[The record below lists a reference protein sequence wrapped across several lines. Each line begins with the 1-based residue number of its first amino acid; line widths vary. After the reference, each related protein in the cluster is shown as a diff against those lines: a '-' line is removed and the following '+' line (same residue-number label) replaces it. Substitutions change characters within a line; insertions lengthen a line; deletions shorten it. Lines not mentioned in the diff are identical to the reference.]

1 MNPPARDFPAET
13 ARALEADLRG
23 RVEGEVRFD
32 AGSRGL
38 YARDASNYR
47 QVPIGVVI
55 PKSVE
60 DVVATMDS
68 CRRHGA
74 PVLSRGGG
82 TSLAGQCVNVAVV
95 IDYSKYL
102 NRVLALD
109 PGARLARVEPGCIL
123 DVLRAEAEKHHLTFG
138 PDPATHDHNTL
149 GGMIGNNSCGIH
161 SVMARRTVDNVHR
174 LRVLTHDGLELDVGP
189 TSDEAYAAVL
199 AQGGRRAEIHR
210 RLKALAEAH
219 ADEIRA
225 RFPDI
230 PRRVSGFSLDQL
242 LPENGFNL
250 ARALVGSEG
259 TCVAVLEAELNL
271 VPSPPHRALLV
282 LGYPDVYH
290 AADHVVEI
298 REMGVVGLEGIDRRL
313 IGSMRKKG
321 LHAGDAE
328 LLPGGD
334 GWLLAEFGGAGP
346 EEAEDN
352 ARRAMERLRRSNQP
366 PEMCLY
372 ADRKR
377 QSRVWEIRESGLG
390 ATANV
395 PGEPLTWPGWEDAA
409 VHPARLGRYLREFRA
424 LLDRYGYEC
433 SLYGHFGDGCVHVRI
448 DFDLSSREGVE
459 RYKAFTSDAADLVVS
474 HGGSLSGEHG
484 DGQARGELLERMVGP
499 RLVEAFREFKAIWDP
514 QGAMNPGKV
523 VDAYPRDSNLA
534 QGPDFN
540 PPHRDTEF
548 AFTMDQGSFNR
559 AATRCVG
566 VGKCRRLS
574 GGVMCPSF
582 MATREEK
589 HSTRGR
595 ARLLFEMVR
604 GGAGGGPIDDGWRSE
619 QVHDALDLCLACKG
633 CKHDCPVNV
642 DMATYKAEFHRHYYQ
657 GRARPREAWSLGL
670 IQYWARAAG
679 LAPALAN
686 RVIQAPGIDR
696 LVKWAGDIAPARA
709 LPRFKP
715 GFRRAFGSRG
725 ARGGGKRVLLFPDT
739 FNDHFHP
746 EALWAAV
753 AVLERAGYAVAIPG
767 RWLCCGRPLYVWGWI
782 DRARAQLGAIL
793 DALEDDIK
801 AGTPVVGLEPACMAT
816 FKDELRELFPDDD
829 RAHRLGRQSFML
841 EDFLRAEGVAPPRLA
856 GRALVQAHCYRK
868 SVLGLDGLEGTLA
881 DMGLDVEV
889 LDSGC
894 CGMAGSFGFEAR
906 HYGVSMA
913 CAEQVL
919 LPAVRDAPAGTF
931 LIADG
936 YSCREQIFQA
946 TGRETLHP
954 AEVLRLAGGGGGVT

>member
-1 MNPPARDFPAET
+1 MSTPARATPAEA

-23 RVEGEVRFD
+23 RVTGEVRFD

-38 YARDASNYR
+38 YAHDASNYR

-55 PKSVE
+55 PKTVA

-102 NRVLALD
+102 NRILSLD
-109 PGARLARVEPGCIL
+109 PDRRLARVEPGCIL
-123 DVLRAEAEKHHLTFG
+123 DVLRAEAETHHLTFG

-161 SVMARRTVDNVHR
+161 SVMAGRTVDNVHR
-174 LRVLTHDGLELDVGP
+174 LRVLTHDGLELEVGP
-189 TSDEAYAAVL
+189 TGDEDYAAIL
-199 AQGGRRAEIHR
+199 AAGGRRAEIYR
-210 RLKALAEAH
+210 RLRALA
-219 ADEIRA
+219 DTYGDDIRA

-230 PRRVSGFSLDQL
+230 PRRVSGFSIDQL
-242 LPENGFNL
+242 LPENGFHVG
-250 ARALVGSEG
+250 RALVGSEG
-259 TCVAVLEAELNL
+259 TCVAVLEAELRL
-271 VPSPPHRALLV
+271 VPSPPHRALVV
-282 LGYPDVYH
+282 LGYPDVYR
-290 AADHVVEI
+290 AADHVMEI
-298 REMGVVGLEGIDRRL
+298 RAMGVVGLEGIDRRL
-313 IGSMRKKG
+313 IASMRKKG
-321 LHAGDAE
+321 LHAGDVD
-328 LLPGGD
+328 LLPDGD
-334 GWLLAEFGGAGP
+334 GWLLAEFGAASP

-352 ARRAMERLRRSNQP
+352 ARRAMDALRKSNQP
-366 PEMCLY
+366 PAMCLY
-372 ADRKR
+372 ADRMR

-409 VHPARLGRYLREFRA
+409 VHPSKVGGYLRDFRA
-424 LLDRYGYEC
+424 LLDRYGYDC
-433 SLYGHFGDGCVHVRI
+433 ALYGHFGDGCVHVRI
-448 DFDLSSREGVE
+448 DFDFATAKGVE
-459 RYKAFTSDAADLVVS
+459 TYRRFTAEAADLVVS

-484 DGQARGELLERMVGP
+484 DGQSRGELLDRMYGP

-523 VDAYPRDSNLA
+523 VDPYPRDSNLA
-534 QGPDFN
+534 YGPDFQ
-540 PPHRDTEF
+540 PPPKETEF
-548 AFTMDQGSFNR
+548 AFTMDGGSFNR
-559 AATRCVG
+559 AAIRCVG
-566 VGKCRRLS
+566 VGKCRRLA

-595 ARLLFEMVR
+595 ARLLFEMVH
-604 GGAGGGPIDDGWRSE
+604 GGPIDDGWRSE

-657 GRARPREAWSLGL
+657 GRPRPREAWALGL
-670 IQYWARAAG
+670 IHYWARAADLAPG
-679 LAPALAN
+679 LAD
-686 RVIQAPGIDR
+686 RFVQAPGVSAAVR
-696 LVKWAGDIAPARA
+696 WAANIAPARA
-709 LPRFKP
+709 LPSFKP
-715 GFRRAFGSRG
+715 SFRRAFRQ
-725 ARGGGKRVLLFPDT
+725 RRRRVTGRRVILFPDT

-746 EALWAAV
+746 DTLWAAV
-753 AVLERAGYAVAIPG
+753 AVLERAGYAVDIPG

-782 DRARAQLGAIL
+782 DRARSQLAAIL
-793 DALEDDIK
+793 DTLEDDIK
-801 AGTPVVGLEPACMAT
+801 AGIPVVGLEPACLGT
-816 FKDELRELFPDDD
+816 FKDEMQELFPDDD

-841 EDFLRAEGVAPPRLA
+841 EDFLRAEGVAPPRLS

-868 SVLGLDGLEGTLA
+868 SVLGLDGLEATLA
-881 DMGLDVEV
+881 DMGLETEI

-913 CAEQVL
+913 CAERVL
-919 LPAVRDAPAGTF
+919 LPAVRAARRGTF
-931 LIADG
+931 VIADG
-936 YSCREQIFQA
+936 YSCREQIIQA
-946 TGRETLHP
+946 TGREALHP
-954 AEVLRLAGGGGGVT
+954 AELLRLAGGTGGVA

>member
-1 MNPPARDFPAET
+1 MSTPARDFPAET

-23 RVEGEVRFD
+23 RVTGEVRFD

-38 YARDASNYR
+38 YAHDASNYR

-55 PKSVE
+55 PKTVE

-102 NRVLALD
+102 NRVLSLD
-109 PGARLARVEPGCIL
+109 PDRRLARVEPGCIL
-123 DVLRAEAEKHHLTFG
+123 DVLRAEAERHHLTFG

-161 SVMARRTVDNVHR
+161 SVMAGRTVDNVHR
-174 LRVLTHDGLELDVGP
+174 LRVLTHDGLELEVGP
-189 TSDEAYAAVL
+189 TGDEEFAAIL
-199 AQGGRRAEIHR
+199 AAGGRRAEIYR
-210 RLKALAEAH
+210 RLRALA
-219 ADEIRA
+219 DTYGDDIRA

-230 PRRVSGFSLDQL
+230 PRRVSGFSIDQL
-242 LPENGFNL
+242 LPENGFHL
-250 ARALVGSEG
+250 GRALVGSEG
-259 TCVAVLEAELNL
+259 TCVAVLEAELRL

-282 LGYPDVYH
+282 LGYPDVYR
-290 AADHVVEI
+290 AADHVMEI
-298 REMGVVGLEGIDRRL
+298 RAMGVVGLEGIDRRL

-321 LHAGDAE
+321 LHAGDAD
-328 LLPGGD
+328 LLPDGD
-334 GWLLAEFGGAGP
+334 GWLLAEFGGGSA

-352 ARRAMERLRRSNQP
+352 ARRAMDALRKSNQP
-366 PEMCLY
+366 PAMCLY
-372 ADRKR
+372 ADRER
-377 QSRVWEIRESGLG
+377 QARVWEIRESGLG

-409 VHPARLGRYLREFRA
+409 VHPSKVGAYLRDFRA
-424 LLDRYGYEC
+424 LLDRYGYDC
-433 SLYGHFGDGCVHVRI
+433 ALYGHFGDGCVHVRI
-448 DFDLSSREGVE
+448 DFDFATAKGVE
-459 RYKAFTSDAADLVVS
+459 TYRRFTSDAADLVVS

-484 DGQARGELLERMVGP
+484 DGQSRGELLDRMYGP

-523 VDAYPRDSNLA
+523 VDPYPRDSNLA
-534 QGPDFN
+534 YGPDFQ
-540 PPHRDTEF
+540 PPPQETEF
-548 AFTMDQGSFNR
+548 AFTMDGGSFNR
-559 AATRCVG
+559 AAIRCVG
-566 VGKCRRLS
+566 VGKCRRLA

-595 ARLLFEMVR
+595 ARLLFEMVH
-604 GGAGGGPIDDGWRSE
+604 GGPIDDGWRSE

-657 GRARPREAWSLGL
+657 GRPRPREAWGLGL
-670 IQYWARAAG
+670 IQYWARAAD
-679 LAPALAN
+679 LAPRLAN
-686 RVIQAPGIDR
+686 RLVQAPGVSAAVR
-696 LVKWAGDIAPARA
+696 WAANIAPARV
-709 LPRFKP
+709 LPSFKP
-715 GFRRAFGSRG
+715 SFRRAFRHGGRRG
-725 ARGGGKRVLLFPDT
+725 AGRRVILFPDT

-746 EALWAAV
+746 ETLWAAV
-753 AVLERAGYAVAIPG
+753 AVLERAGYAVDIPG

-782 DRARAQLGAIL
+782 DRARSQLGAIL
-793 DALEDDIK
+793 DCLEEDIK
-801 AGTPVVGLEPACMAT
+801 AGIPVVGLEPACLGT
-816 FKDELRELFPDDD
+816 FKDELQELFPDDD

-841 EDFLRAEGVAPPRLA
+841 EDFLRAEGVAPPRLS

-868 SVLGLDGLEGTLA
+868 SVLGLDGLAATLA
-881 DMGLDVEV
+881 DMGLEAEV
-889 LDSGC
+889 LESGC
-894 CGMAGSFGFEAR
+894 CGMAGSFGFEAS

-913 CAEQVL
+913 CAERVL
-919 LPAVRDAPAGTF
+919 LPAVRAAPRGTF
-931 LIADG
+931 VIADG
-936 YSCREQIFQA
+936 YSCREQIIQA
-946 TGRETLHP
+946 TGREALHP
-954 AEVLRLAGGGGGVT
+954 AELLRLAGGTGGVT